1 MLGIKHDGSFA
12 WHVIC
17 CTDECSFLSRV
28 LFSCMSLGVSDLVC
42 SHFFL
47 SFFPLPHPF
56 PIPLPLPLPPSSC
69 SSSFSFK
76 IGSHWPEAHQILGW
90 LRTSPGAYPST
101 YPLLRSQACTTTSG
115 SSLVGLGGLEL
126 RSSCLQVRHFTDCH
140 SSLTVGNSYGFGF
153 KF

>member
-1 MLGIKHDGSFA
+1 MLRIKHDGSFA
-12 WHVIC
+12 WCVIC
-17 CTDECSFLSRV
+17 CTGECGFLSSV
-28 LFSCMSLGVSDLVC
+28 LFSCMSLGMSDLAC

-47 SFFPLPHPF
+47 SFFPLSHPS
-56 PIPLPLPLPPSSC
+56 PPPSSSLLLLLLLQDRVSLAW
-69 SSSFSFK
+69 SSPNSRL
-76 IGSHWPEAHQILGW
+76 A
-90 LRTSPGAYPST
+90 TSPGAYPSA

-126 RSSCLQVRHFTDCH
+126 RFLCLQVRHFTDCH